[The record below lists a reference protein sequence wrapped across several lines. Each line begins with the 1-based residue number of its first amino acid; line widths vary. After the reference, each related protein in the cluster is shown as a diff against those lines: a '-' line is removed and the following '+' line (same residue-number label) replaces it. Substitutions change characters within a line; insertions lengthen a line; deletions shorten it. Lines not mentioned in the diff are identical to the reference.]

1 MSDQRFQL
9 YIREILTQIQEK
21 NKELSDVNDSD
32 EFSRGKSEAYSN
44 ILAILKSEAISYK
57 INLDNLGLKF

>member
-32 EFSRGKSEAYSN
+32 ELSCGKSEAYSN